1 MVKYVVKI
9 IEVFLDESADAR
21 VGGDGA
27 VGTVRDLVVCEWS
40 FDGIVIYKGV
50 GSVRDLW
57 F

>member
-1 MVKYVVKI
+1 VKYVVNV

-21 VGGDGA
+21 VGENGA
-27 VGTVRDLVVCEWS
+27 VGTVGDLVVCEWS
-40 FDGIVIYKGV
+40 FDGTVIYKGV